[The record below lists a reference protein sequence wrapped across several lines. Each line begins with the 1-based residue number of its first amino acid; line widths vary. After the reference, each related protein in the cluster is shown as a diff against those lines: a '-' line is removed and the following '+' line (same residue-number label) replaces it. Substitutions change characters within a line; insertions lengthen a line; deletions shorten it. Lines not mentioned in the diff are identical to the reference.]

1 MIVITVL
8 LSQEREFLKTIGM
21 ILIQMMKMSLYVTT
35 VELILTY
42 YN

>member
-21 ILIQMMKMSLYVTT
+21 ILIQMMKMSSYVMT